1 MLLTNAYIWKD
12 YEVDLGAVE
21 SADFVVEVNPQLMFG
36 QPSPGTGTTIY
47 SGKAIRKPGETN
59 CKVIIN
65 DICADYL
72 QQTMLLEEFG
82 HDYFYEAESVKNFI
96 VCVANV
102 VKGAV
107 KFHLD
112 YSFDYELA
120 ALAGEHLMVAPLD
133 GLVDYRMPLIYTAG
147 EGEIESHIYNNE
159 KSFNKDFNR
168 DFKIKDDIISNFTA
182 PTPQNMVF
190 WSGASMKG
198 KVVEIIGSRGT
209 TFYTYV
215 ETCAKYALYYVNEFG
230 GWDFLIMQGGAKKTD
245 GYKRLTTKKRYNN
258 SVSEG
263 RGYQHYAN
271 EITQTY
277 ELKTGLLTDAQ
288 AGLMHHLTGSNLVY
302 MFDIDHQIMYPVL
315 LLDNSFEYKT
325 YRNQGCKMIQ
335 YTINVQIAQDITRR

>member
-12 YEVDLGAVE
+12 YEVNLGAAE
-21 SADFVVEVNPQLMFG
+21 SVDFVVEVNPHLIFD
-36 QPSPGTGTTIY
+36 QPEPGTGTTIY
-47 SGKAIRKPGETN
+47 SGKAIRKPGDTN

-72 QQTMLLEEFG
+72 KQTMMLEET
-82 HDYFYEAESVKNFI
+82 FYEAESVKNFI
-96 VCVANV
+96 VCVDNV
-102 VKGAV
+102 VKGAF

-120 ALAGEHLMVAPLD
+120 ALAAEHLMVIPID
-133 GLVDYRMPLIYTAG
+133 GLVDYRMPLITTIGAG
-147 EGEIESHIYNNE
+147 DTEIHTYNNE
-159 KSFNKDFNR
+159 KSFNNDFNN
-168 DFKIKDDIISNFTA
+168 DFQIKDDIIVN
-182 PTPQNMVF
+182 PTLPAAQNMVLGP
-190 WSGASMKG
+190 GAGMKG
-198 KVVEIIGSRGT
+198 KVFEIVNSRGT
-209 TFYTYV
+209 TIYTCV

-230 GWDFLIMQGGAKKTD
+230 GWDFLIMQGGGKKTD
-245 GYKRLTTKKRYNN
+245 EYKRLTTKKRYNN
-258 SVSEG
+258 SVPEG
-263 RGYQHYAN
+263 RGFQHYAN

-315 LLDNSFEYKT
+315 LVDNSFEYKT